1 MHDYKVTVSQA
12 GGEYY
17 GDIYIKGNWMEKVN
31 VNKIIIDGI
40 EIVFHGEY
48 IENIEIVG
56 GE

>member
-12 GGEYY
+12 GGSNF
-17 GDIYIKGNWMEKVN
+17 GDIFIKGNWMERVN

>member
-12 GGEYY
+12 GGSNF
-17 GDIYIKGNWMEKVN
+17 GDIYIKGNWMERVN

-56 GE
+56 VE